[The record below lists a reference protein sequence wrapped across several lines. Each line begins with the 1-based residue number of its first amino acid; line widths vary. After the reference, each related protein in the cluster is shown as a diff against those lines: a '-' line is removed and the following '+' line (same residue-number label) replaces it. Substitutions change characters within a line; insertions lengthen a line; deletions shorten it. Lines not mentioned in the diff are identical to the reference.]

1 MVDVSFRRATEADI
15 QAIVDL
21 LADDILGRGRE
32 DPGTPPNSAYLEA
45 FSAIDA
51 DPNQLLVVATA
62 NDDVIGTL
70 QLTFIPG
77 LTRMGAWRG
86 QIEGVR
92 IAAGCR
98 GAGLGQQMF
107 EWAIE
112 QCRSRGCQLVQ
123 LTTDRERP
131 EAHRFYENLG
141 FVSSHI
147 GYKLAL

>member
-1 MVDVSFRRATEADI
+1 MTSLGCTERI
-15 QAIVDL
+15 
-21 LADDILGRGRE
+21 
-32 DPGTPPNSAYLEA
+32 PGTPLNPKYIEA
-45 FSAIDA
+45 FGAIDA
-51 DPNQLLVVATA
+51 DPNQMLVVATV
-62 NDDVIGTL
+62 NDDIAGTL

-77 LTRMGAWRG
+77 LTRIGAWRG

-92 IAAGCR
+92 VAAKYR

-112 QCRSRGCQLVQ
+112 QCRSRGCHLVQ

-141 FVSSHI
+141 FEGSHI
-147 GYKLAL
+147 GYKLPL

>member
-1 MVDVSFRRATEADI
+1 MVDASFRRAAETDVP
-15 QAIVDL
+15 AIIAL
-21 LADDILGRGRE
+21 LADDILGEHRE
-32 DPGTPPNSAYLEA
+32 DPRTPLNPKYIEA
-45 FSAIDA
+45 FSAIDV
-51 DPNQLLVVATA
+51 DPNQMLVVAMV
-62 NDDVIGTL
+62 NDDVAGTL

-77 LTRMGAWRG
+77 LTRIGAWRG

-92 IAAGCR
+92 VATLYR

-112 QCRSRGCQLVQ
+112 QCRSRGCHLVQ

-141 FVSSHI
+141 FESSHI
-147 GYKLAL
+147 GYKLLL